1 MPSYPYKIT
10 TPQELAQA
18 VMRIGADPR
27 SIPFF
32 NSKKEILSLFISDV
46 DTRAANVLKQEMLSR
61 DGDVIVHKNSIDRQI
76 DKTDIILLGT
86 KKQYGLLS
94 AKLEQMP
101 YWGLEMVKAHLDDF
115 LTSFFIQQW
124 TIPLPGREPL
134 ALGNKTII
142 MGIINL
148 TEDSFY
154 PASRIDSDTE
164 LRNRAIGMVNN
175 GAVIL
180 DIGAESTRPG
190 AEKVSL
196 DQEMERIIPAIR
208 ILRESLPNTIL
219 SVDTYKSEVAREA
232 VLEGAHI
239 INDISG
245 MTYDSLM
252 AEVIA
257 TSGAAIIINHVKGT
271 PADMQDNPVYEDI
284 LGDLTDHFRERIEF
298 SLKSG
303 IGPDSI
309 ILDPGIGFGKR
320 MSDNLLILKHLTAL
334 KGLGFPI
341 MIGHSRKSFL
351 GTINHQA
358 DPEYRLEGTLAISA
372 LCAFQDVQIIRV
384 HDIEKNMRVIN
395 TINAV
400 KEAQL

>member
-1 MPSYPYKIT
+1 MSSYLYKIT

-18 VMRIGADPR
+18 VMRVGADPR

-32 NSKKEILSLFISDV
+32 NSKREILSLFISDV

-94 AKLEQMP
+94 SKLEQMP
-101 YWGLEMVKAHLDDF
+101 YWGLETIKAQLDEF
-115 LTSFFIQQW
+115 LTSFFIGKW
-124 TIPLPGREPL
+124 TIPLPGHKHL
-134 ALGNKTII
+134 ALGNATII
-142 MGIINL
+142 MGIMNL

-164 LRNRAIGMVNN
+164 LRNRAIGMVKN

-196 DQEMERIIPAIR
+196 DQEMGKIIPAIR
-208 ILRESLPNTIL
+208 VLRESLPDTIL

-245 MTYDSLM
+245 MTYDSAM

-257 TSGAAIIINHVKGT
+257 NSGAGVIINHVKGT
-271 PADMQDNPVYEDI
+271 PSDMQDNPVYEDI
-284 LGDLTDHFRERIEF
+284 LGELTDHFRERIDF
-298 SLKSG
+298 SLRSG
-303 IGPDSI
+303 IAPNSI

-351 GTINHQA
+351 GTINQQP
-358 DPEYRLEGTLAISA
+358 DPENRLEGTLAISA

-384 HDIEKNMRVIN
+384 HDIEKNMKVIN

>member
-1 MPSYPYKIT
+1 
-10 TPQELAQA
+10 
-18 VMRIGADPR
+18 
-27 SIPFF
+27 
-32 NSKKEILSLFISDV
+32 
-46 DTRAANVLKQEMLSR
+46 
-61 DGDVIVHKNSIDRQI
+61 
-76 DKTDIILLGT
+76 
-86 KKQYGLLS
+86 
-94 AKLEQMP
+94 
-101 YWGLEMVKAHLDDF
+101 
-115 LTSFFIQQW
+115 
-124 TIPLPGREPL
+124 
-134 ALGNKTII
+134 
-142 MGIINL
+142 
-148 TEDSFY
+148 
-154 PASRIDSDTE
+154 
-164 LRNRAIGMVNN
+164 
-175 GAVIL
+175 
-180 DIGAESTRPG
+180 
-190 AEKVSL
+190 
-196 DQEMERIIPAIR
+196 MERIIPAIG

-257 TSGAAIIINHVKGT
+257 TSGAGIIINHVKGT

>member
-1 MPSYPYKIT
+1 MSSYLYKIT

-18 VMRIGADPR
+18 VMRVGADPR

-32 NSKKEILSLFISDV
+32 NSKREILSLFISDV

-94 AKLEQMP
+94 SKLEQMP
-101 YWGLEMVKAHLDDF
+101 YWGLETIKAQLDEF
-115 LTSFFIQQW
+115 LTSFFIGKW
-124 TIPLPGREPL
+124 TIPLPGHKHL
-134 ALGNKTII
+134 ALGNATII
-142 MGIINL
+142 MGIMNL

-164 LRNRAIGMVNN
+164 LRNRAIGMVKN

-196 DQEMERIIPAIR
+196 DQEMGKIIPAIR
-208 ILRESLPNTIL
+208 VLRESLPDTIL

-245 MTYDSLM
+245 MTYDSAM

-257 TSGAAIIINHVKGT
+257 NSGAGVIINHVKGT
-271 PADMQDNPVYEDI
+271 PSDMQDNPVYEDI
-284 LGDLTDHFRERIEF
+284 LGELTDHFRERIDF
-298 SLKSG
+298 SLRSG
-303 IGPDSI
+303 IAPNSI

-351 GTINHQA
+351 GTINQQP
-358 DPEYRLEGTLAISA
+358 DPENRLEGTLAISA

>member
-1 MPSYPYKIT
+1 MPSYLYKIT

-18 VMRIGADPR
+18 VMKIGADPR

-76 DKTDIILLGT
+76 DKTDVILLGT
-86 KKQYGLLS
+86 EKQYGLLS

-101 YWGLEMVKAHLDDF
+101 YWGLEMVKAQLDDF
-115 LTSFFIQQW
+115 LSSFFIQKW
-124 TIPLPGREPL
+124 TIPLPGRESL

-142 MGIINL
+142 MGIMNL

-154 PASRIDSDTE
+154 PASRIGSDTE
-164 LRNRAIGMVNN
+164 LRNRAIGLVNN
-175 GAVIL
+175 GALIL

-190 AEKVSL
+190 AEKISL
-196 DQEMERIIPAIR
+196 DKEMERIIPAIR

-245 MTYDSLM
+245 MTYDSAM

-271 PADMQDNPVYEDI
+271 PADMQDNPFYEDI
-284 LGDLTDHFRERIEF
+284 IGELTDHFRERIDF
-298 SLKSG
+298 SLRSG
-303 IGPDSI
+303 IDPNSI

-351 GTINHQA
+351 GTINHQT
-358 DPEYRLEGTLAISA
+358 DPEDRLEGTLAISA

-384 HDIEKNMRVIN
+384 HDIEKNIRVIN

>member
-1 MPSYPYKIT
+1 MPSYLYKIT

-18 VMRIGADPR
+18 VMKIGADPR

-257 TSGAAIIINHVKGT
+257 TSGAGIIINHVKGT

>member
-1 MPSYPYKIT
+1 MPSYLYKIT

-18 VMRIGADPR
+18 VMKIGADPR

-76 DKTDIILLGT
+76 DKTDVILLGT
-86 KKQYGLLS
+86 EKQYGLLS

-101 YWGLEMVKAHLDDF
+101 YWGLEMVKAQLDDF
-115 LTSFFIQQW
+115 LSSFFIQKW
-124 TIPLPGREPL
+124 TIPLPGRESL

-142 MGIINL
+142 MGIMNL

-154 PASRIDSDTE
+154 PASRIGSDTE
-164 LRNRAIGMVNN
+164 LRNRAIGLVNN
-175 GAVIL
+175 GALIL

-190 AEKVSL
+190 AEKISL
-196 DQEMERIIPAIR
+196 DKEMERIIPAIR

-245 MTYDSLM
+245 MTYDPAM

-271 PADMQDNPVYEDI
+271 PADMQDNPFYEDI
-284 LGDLTDHFRERIEF
+284 IGELTDHFRERIDF
-298 SLKSG
+298 SLRSG
-303 IGPDSI
+303 IDPNSI

-351 GTINHQA
+351 GTINHQT
-358 DPEYRLEGTLAISA
+358 DPEDRLEGTLAISA

-384 HDIEKNMRVIN
+384 HDIEKNIRVIN

>member
-1 MPSYPYKIT
+1 MPAYLYKIT

-32 NSKKEILSLFISDV
+32 DSKKEIISLFISDV
-46 DTRAANVLKQEMLSR
+46 DTRAANVIKQEMLSR
-61 DGDVIVHKNSIDRQI
+61 SGDVIVHKNSIDRQI

-101 YWGLEMVKAHLDDF
+101 YWGLDMVKAQLDDF
-115 LTSFFIQQW
+115 LSSFSRQQW
-124 TIPLPGREPL
+124 TVPLPGREHL

-142 MGIINL
+142 MGIMNL
-148 TEDSFY
+148 TADSFY
-154 PASRIDSDTE
+154 PASRIDSDKE
-164 LRNRAIGMVNN
+164 LRDRAIEMANK

-190 AEKVSL
+190 AERVSL
-196 DQEMERIIPAIR
+196 DQELERIIPAVR
-208 ILRESLPNTIL
+208 LLRESLPNTIL

-245 MTYDSLM
+245 MTYDSAM
-252 AEVIA
+252 TEVIA
-257 TSGAAIIINHVKGT
+257 SSGAAIIINHVKGT

-284 LGDLTDHFRERIEF
+284 LGELTDHFRERIDF
-298 SLKSG
+298 SFRSG
-303 IGPDSI
+303 IAPNRI

-334 KGLGFPI
+334 RGLGFPL

-351 GTINHQA
+351 GKINQQS
-358 DPEYRLEGTLAISA
+358 DSDDRLEGTLAISA
-372 LCAFQDVQIIRV
+372 LCAFQNVQIIRV